1 MSSKRG
7 DAKKARRRKRQA
19 GTRRVPDAI
28 VAQLAAIP
36 DGIVADLAE
45 FDERITARDWTFDE
59 EQSDDDYAVW
69 FFEPSGAEVEDG
81 LPVTSLWLDAAED
94 GAIVRVVLV
103 GTTTQHPFTHA
114 QLFEH
119 LESIETYRN
128 GDPVPEFG

>member
-1 MSSKRG
+1 MSKRG
-7 DAKKARRRKRQA
+7 DAKKARRKKRQA
-19 GTRRVPDAI
+19 ANSRVPAAI
-28 VAQLAAIP
+28 MDQLAAIP

-45 FDERITARDWTFDE
+45 FDERITGRGWSFDDE
-59 EQSDDDYAVW
+59 ESDDDYAIW
-69 FFEPSGAEVEDG
+69 FYEPSGAEVDDG

-114 QLFEH
+114 QLSEH
-119 LESIETYRN
+119 LEAIETYRN